1 MDSGKVAPDQRGS
14 GQISSNQADPARPV
28 FAAVIRPHR
37 SLGQDGFRVLMTIC
51 CVAMIGASIPFIVLG
66 FWPVGGFFGLDLIAL
81 YVAFRV
87 NYRRGQSFEEVTL
100 TPFELLFRRV
110 THQGEQREW
119 RFNPLWTK
127 LDREND
133 EDFGLQKLALVS
145 RGERLVIAGD
155 LSPPERESLAEALG
169 KALAEVKRGF

>member
-1 MDSGKVAPDQRGS
+1 MDSGNTYPPLANPEQ
-14 GQISSNQADPARPV
+14 PV

-37 SLGQDGFRVLMTIC
+37 SLGRDGFRVVMTLC
-51 CVAMIGASIPFIVLG
+51 CLATVGASLPFMVLG
-66 FWPVGGFFGLDLIAL
+66 FWPVGGFFSLDLIAL

-87 NYRRGQSFEEVTL
+87 NYRRGQSFEEVVL
-100 TPFELLFRRV
+100 TPLELLFRRV
-110 THQGEQREW
+110 THKGEKREW

-127 LDREND
+127 LDRESD

-155 LSPPERESLAEALG
+155 LSPPERESLADALG
-169 KALAEVKRGF
+169 KALADVKRGF

>member
-1 MDSGKVAPDQRGS
+1 MDSGKIPP
-14 GQISSNQADPARPV
+14 DPAGLERPV

-37 SLGQDGFRVLMTIC
+37 SLGRDGFRVVMTLC
-51 CVAMIGASIPFIVLG
+51 CLAMVGASIPFIVLG

-87 NYRRGQSFEEVTL
+87 NYRRAESFEEVVL
-100 TPFELLFRRV
+100 TPLELLFRRV
-110 THQGEQREW
+110 THRGERREW

-127 LDREND
+127 LDRESD

-155 LSPPERESLAEALG
+155 LSPPERESLADALG
-169 KALAEVKRGF
+169 KALADVKRGF

>member
-1 MDSGKVAPDQRGS
+1 MDSGKVSLDSARPE
-14 GQISSNQADPARPV
+14 RPV

-37 SLGQDGFRVLMTIC
+37 SLGRDGFRLVMSLC
-51 CVAMIGASIPFIVLG
+51 CLATIGASVPFIVLG
-66 FWPVGGFFGLDLIAL
+66 FWPVGGFFGLDLLAL

-87 NYRRGQSFEEVTL
+87 NYRRGESFEEVVL
-100 TPFELLFRRV
+100 TPLELLFRRV
-110 THQGEQREW
+110 SHRGEKREW

-133 EDFGLQKLALVS
+133 DDFGLQKLALVS

-155 LSPPERESLAEALG
+155 LSPPERESLADALG
-169 KALAEVKRGF
+169 TALAEVKRGF

>member
-1 MDSGKVAPDQRGS
+1 MDSGKVWSDLS
-14 GQISSNQADPARPV
+14 GPERPV

-37 SLGQDGFRVLMTIC
+37 SLGQDGFRLVMTLC
-51 CVAMIGASIPFIVLG
+51 CVATVAASAPFILLG
-66 FWPVGGFFGLDLIAL
+66 FWPVGGVFGLDLVAL

-87 NYRRGQSFEEVTL
+87 NYRRGESFEELVL
-100 TPFELLFRRV
+100 TPLELSFRRV
-110 THQGEQREW
+110 SHRGEKREW
-119 RFNPLWTK
+119 RFNPLWTR
-127 LDREND
+127 LDRESD

-155 LSPPERESLAEALG
+155 LSPPERESLADALG

>member
-1 MDSGKVAPDQRGS
+1 MDSGKIPPDAIG
-14 GQISSNQADPARPV
+14 PERPV

-37 SLGQDGFRVLMTIC
+37 SLGRDGFRVVMTLC
-51 CVAMIGASIPFIVLG
+51 CLAMVGASIPFIVLG

-87 NYRRGQSFEEVTL
+87 NYRRAESFEEVVL
-100 TPFELLFRRV
+100 TPIELLFRRV
-110 THQGEQREW
+110 THRGEQREW

-155 LSPPERESLAEALG
+155 LSPPERESLADALGEAL
-169 KALAEVKRGF
+169 ADVKRGF